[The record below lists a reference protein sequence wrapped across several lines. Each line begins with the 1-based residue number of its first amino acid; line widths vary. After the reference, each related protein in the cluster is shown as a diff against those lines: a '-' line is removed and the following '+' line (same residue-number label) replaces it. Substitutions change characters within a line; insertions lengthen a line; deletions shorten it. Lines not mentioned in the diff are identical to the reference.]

1 MCACIALGGAAAA
14 AAQGAVPGDQ
24 PSNHHP
30 VFRSGADL
38 VALNVAVLDGDQR
51 FVKGLAATDFAVYED
66 GVRQDVTF
74 FAASDVPLDLIMLLD
89 VSASMSDKMT
99 TLRQAAAGLLA
110 TLRPGDRGAVV
121 AFADGVEVL
130 QTPTADV
137 GSLVRAVGSTRARGA
152 TALHNA
158 LYIALKEFGRA
169 AKQAGEVRRQAI
181 AVFSDGD
188 DTASLISFD
197 EVMEQ
202 AKRAGVSIYTILLR
216 SSSPMAEQRG
226 RFSQSLYSMRT
237 LARETGAQSF
247 FPSAIAELSG
257 IYARIATEL
266 DNQYAIGYTPKN
278 GRADGQFRR
287 VVVQVVDRPNLR
299 PRARTGYFADRLAA
313 SAMTEPLVRAS
324 QHER

>member
-1 MCACIALGGAAAA
+1 VFLIFGGAALAA
-14 AAQGAVPGDQ
+14 DQGSVTGEQ
-24 PSNHHP
+24 PANPYP

-38 VALNVAVLDGDQR
+38 VALNVAVLDGEQR
-51 FVKGLAATDFAVYED
+51 FVKGLTAGDFAIYED

-74 FAASDVPLDLIMLLD
+74 FAASEVPLDLIMLLD
-89 VSASMSDKMT
+89 VSASMSDKMV
-99 TLRQAAAGLLA
+99 TLHQAAAGLLA

-121 AFADGVEVL
+121 AFADGVQVL
-130 QTPTADV
+130 QTPTGDV
-137 GSLVRAVGSTRARGA
+137 GSLVNAVSSTRARGA

-197 EVMEQ
+197 EVLEQ
-202 AKRAGVSIYTILLR
+202 AKRAGVSVYTILLR
-216 SSSPMAEQRG
+216 SSSPALEQRG
-226 RFSQSLYSMRT
+226 RFSQALYSMRT
-237 LARETGAQSF
+237 LARETGAQAF
-247 FPSAIAELSG
+247 FPEAIAELSG

-278 GRADGQFRR
+278 SLPDGSFRR
-287 VVVQVVDRPNLR
+287 VVVQVIDRPNLR
-299 PRARTGYFADRLAA
+299 PRARTGYFADRVAA
-313 SAMTEPLVRAS
+313 SAMHEPLIRAS
-324 QHER
+324 QHP